1 VIAAG
6 EILWVDLDP
15 TVGHEQAGHRPVLV
29 ISEDEV
35 NRSTA
40 IVVPLTTSD
49 RPRPASHALT
59 TQDARPSIALCNQVR
74 TLDLKNRTY
83 RRKGNATPADLAT
96 VRRIVGHLIGLY

>member
-1 VIAAG
+1 MIAAG

-15 TVGHEQAGHRPVLV
+15 TIGHEQAGHRPVLV

-49 RPRPASHALT
+49 KHRPAAHRLT
-59 TQDARPSIALCNQVR
+59 SRGGRPSIALCNQVR

-83 RRKGNATPADLAT
+83 RRKGHATPVDLAA
-96 VRRIVGHLIGLY
+96 VRKIVGHLIGLY